1 MLNQPDFKIF
11 DIDLSKLTEI
21 LPVLDTLLPMVNSFE
36 GKVDTRMKGNTM
48 VDKNLDMNAAS
59 IDAIARVT
67 GTNLVVLSGKT
78 FEKMAKM
85 LFFKNKEKNTID
97 SLEFAIIFKDK
108 QIEIFPSIVT
118 VDRYKVAIGGNHN
131 LDLTYDYH
139 VSILKSPMPF
149 KAGIDLKGTEEDMDF
164 KITKAKYKHLFST
177 KERQQKK
184 ADSSL
189 IIRKNRVIKQLPY

>member
-1 MLNQPDFKIF
+1 
-11 DIDLSKLTEI
+11 
-21 LPVLDTLLPMVNSFE
+21 MVDSFE
-36 GKVDTRMKGNTM
+36 GKVDARMKGSSSI
-48 VDKNLDMNAAS
+48 DKNLDMSAAS
-59 IDAIARVT
+59 IDAMARVA
-67 GTNLVVLSGKT
+67 GSDLVVLSGKT

-97 SLEFAIIFKDK
+97 SLEFAMIFKDK
-108 QIEIFPSIVT
+108 KIEIFPSVVT

-164 KITKAKYKHLFST
+164 KVTKAKYKHLFST
-177 KERQQKK
+177 KERSRKK
-184 ADSSL
+184 ADTTL
-189 IIRKNRVIKQLPY
+189 IRRKNQVIKSLPF